1 MNELG
6 FNEDDFNE
14 AVEDDLDD
22 PDEEILDD
30 PNDEED
36 EDYQDPNDPNVNKT
50 ETNNTTDDE
59 NKKLRSPVK
68 KPRAPKTC
76 EKCHKTY
83 NTQTQFR
90 IHQRVITKLGFFI
103 ICTEEVKLK
112 SAIKPTIPKLNSG
125 FIRETL
131 GDVRVTLT
139 PNV

>member
-1 MNELG
+1 MG

-30 PNDEED
+30 PIDEED

-50 ETNNTTDDE
+50 EANNTDDE
-59 NKKLRSPVK
+59 NKKQRSPVK
-68 KPRAPKTC
+68 KRAPKTC

-90 IHQRVITKLGFFI
+90 IHQRVIRHTGSNFFLI
-103 ICTEEVKLK
+103 VVARAISNSSKNHSFLICR
-112 SAIKPTIPKLNSG
+112 I
-125 FIRETL
+125 
-131 GDVRVTLT
+131 
-139 PNV
+139 

>member
-1 MNELG
+1 MG

-59 NKKLRSPVK
+59 NKKQRSPVK
-68 KPRAPKTC
+68 KRAPKTC

-90 IHQRVITKLGFFI
+90 IHQRVIRIFHNMYRATKIVFRMLKDVIHEFCRNSAA
-103 ICTEEVKLK
+103 IC
-112 SAIKPTIPKLNSG
+112 
-125 FIRETL
+125 F
-131 GDVRVTLT
+131 
-139 PNV
+139 

>member
-1 MNELG
+1 MG

-68 KPRAPKTC
+68 KRAPKTC

-90 IHQRVITKLGFFI
+90 IHQRVIRIFQLGFFI
-103 ICTEEVKLK
+103 ICTEQLK
-112 SAIKPTIPKLNSG
+112 I
-125 FIRETL
+125 FL
-131 GDVRVTLT
+131 GC
-139 PNV
+139 

>member
-1 MNELG
+1 MG

-59 NKKLRSPVK
+59 NKKQRSPVK
-68 KPRAPKTC
+68 KRAPKTC

-90 IHQRVITKLGFFI
+90 IHQRVIRIFHNMYRATKFFLG
-103 ICTEEVKLK
+103 C
-112 SAIKPTIPKLNSG
+112 
-125 FIRETL
+125 
-131 GDVRVTLT
+131 
-139 PNV
+139 